1 VQFGGE
7 VAAGDGTTYFYY
19 PAMGS
24 GLSPSAGNAYPHYV
38 AYQRTIW
45 YHDSAYNKINP
56 TLTTV
61 NECPNSASITTPTE
75 GYPFVS
81 GDLHFFFGGPVG
93 WCQ

>member
-1 VQFGGE
+1 
-7 VAAGDGTTYFYY
+7 
-19 PAMGS
+19 MGS
-24 GLSPSAGNAYPHYV
+24 GLSPGAGNAYPHYV